1 MPMNLPEGLGEMG
14 TRHILYATDLSPT
27 AERALPYALG
37 IAFRHAAVIYVVHV
51 IQPAVYPLVPPVA
64 WAKMATDEETF
75 RQNAK
80 AALEE
85 QLKDVRHEFIF
96 RSGEIWKTLSEVIHE
111 KQIDLIVC
119 STHGRSGLGKALLG
133 SVAEKIFQNSSRPVL
148 TVGPLVSKDLPG
160 HGALG
165 RILYATDFSHESL
178 AAAPESIALAQEHR
192 ANLILLH
199 CLEDSGDL
207 RTMLTTL
214 RDLVPYGVEL
224 RGEPNCVVARGPH
237 GDKILEVAEGH
248 GADLI
253 VLGVP
258 SEDLQRGPK
267 AHFRRSA
274 LYKIVTQARCPVLT
288 MHH

>member
-1 MPMNLPEGLGEMG
+1 MPMNLPEGLVQMG

-27 AERALPYALG
+27 SERALPYALG
-37 IAFRHAAVIYVVHV
+37 IAYRHASVIYVVHV
-51 IQPAVYPLVPPVA
+51 IQPGIYPLVPPVA
-64 WAKMATDEETF
+64 WPTMATDEEASREKT
-75 RQNAK
+75 K
-80 AALEE
+80 AALEQ

-96 RSGEIWKTLSEVIHE
+96 RQGEIWNTLSEIIHE
-111 KQIDLIVC
+111 REIDLIVC
-119 STHGRSGLGKALLG
+119 STHGRSGLGKAILG
-133 SVAEKIFQNSSRPVL
+133 SVAEKIFRSSSRPVL
-148 TVGPLVSKDLPG
+148 TVGPLVSKEPSV
-160 HGALG
+160 HGAVS
-165 RILYATDFSHESL
+165 RILYATDFSPESL
-178 AAAPESIALAQEHR
+178 AAAPEAIALAQEHR

-207 RTMLTTL
+207 RGMLTTL

-224 RGEPNCVVARGPH
+224 RGEPNCVVERGPH
-237 GDKILEVAEGH
+237 GDKILEVSEGH

-258 SEDLQRGPK
+258 SDDLRRGPK

-274 LYKIVTQARCPVLT
+274 LYKIVTHAKCPVLT